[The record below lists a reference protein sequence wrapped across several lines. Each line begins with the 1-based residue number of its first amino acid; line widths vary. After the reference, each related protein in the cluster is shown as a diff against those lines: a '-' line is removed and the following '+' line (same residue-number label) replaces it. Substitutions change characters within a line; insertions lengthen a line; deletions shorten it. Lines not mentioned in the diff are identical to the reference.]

1 MRGGGLAPP
10 GPPTPPPPPLP
21 TPGPPLPTPGPPT
34 PQDPRELVPEK
45 VQFFQGKLNPSKH
58 S

>member
-10 GPPTPPPPPLP
+10 GPPTPPPPPI
-21 TPGPPLPTPGPPT
+21 PTPGPPT